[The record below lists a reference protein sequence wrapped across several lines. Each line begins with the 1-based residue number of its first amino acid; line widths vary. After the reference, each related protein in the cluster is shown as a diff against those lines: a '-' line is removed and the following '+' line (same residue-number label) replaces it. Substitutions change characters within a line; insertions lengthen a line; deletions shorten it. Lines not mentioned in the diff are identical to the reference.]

1 MEKESKKRE
10 QNQTIDEKHTDMMNI
25 FHVIEHETIPKLQEQ
40 KTLLIQTLRAMKN
53 KTSDAY
59 YEYREQL
66 DDIKQE
72 ISQLKKQK
80 KQYLLQNSKY
90 IFNYYEEKQKISSG
104 ENKIDSN
111 TINSF
116 FKIKGTTDDSSNMNS
131 DKYKASKQIYQNYWK
146 NVEGNII
153 HLQEYVLDSDTCLI
167 CNQGEL
173 IPLDEEGVL
182 ICNNVKCGKFMI
194 HIVENQKPLN
204 KEMPNEVSY
213 TAYIRLNH
221 FKEILSQFQAKETT
235 RIPDDVLEDV
245 RNRIKKERKNIS
257 EMNYTEMRNI
267 LSILGYNKYFEHI
280 QYINSIL
287 GIKPP
292 LMDEELIETLCV
304 LFIEIQQPWA
314 IFCPIN
320 RTNFFNYTY
329 ILCQLCVLLDQKQYL
344 PFIPMMKDRIK
355 QLEQDMIW
363 KKVCDYLDW
372 EYFPTVWWSYFYNA
386 KVWWFYT
393 LLYMYELVN

>member
-40 KTLLIQTLRAMKN
+40 KAQLIQTLRAMKN

-372 EYFPTVWWSYFYNA
+372 EYFPTV
-386 KVWWFYT
+386 
-393 LLYMYELVN
+393 

>member
-1 MEKESKKRE
+1 MEKDLKKIRD
-10 QNQTIDEKHTDMMNI
+10 QTKTIDEKHTDMMNI
-25 FHVIEHETIPKLQEQ
+25 FYVIENETIPKLQEDKAKLQ
-40 KTLLIQTLRAMKN
+40 TMLKQTKMYSDEYHELKEKLEDIKTEIKTLKR
-53 KTSDAY
+53 
-59 YEYREQL
+59 
-66 DDIKQE
+66 
-72 ISQLKKQK
+72 QK
-80 KQYLLQNSKY
+80 KDYLLQNSKY

-104 ENKIDSN
+104 SNMIDSN
-111 TINSF
+111 TINRF
-116 FKIKGTTDDSSNMNS
+116 FKIKGTNEESSDINN
-131 DKYKASKQIYQNYWK
+131 DKYKSSKQIYQQYWK
-146 NVEGNII
+146 NVDGDII
-153 HLQEYVLDSDTCLI
+153 HLQEYVIDSDTCLL

-173 IPLDEEGVL
+173 IPLEEEGVL
-182 ICNNVKCGKFMI
+182 ICNNVNCGKFMI

-235 RIPDDVLEDV
+235 RIPDDVLDAV
-245 RNRIKKERKNIS
+245 KNRIKKERKEMS

-292 LMDEELIETLCV
+292 IMDEELIETLCV

-314 IFCPIN
+314 IYCPIN

-329 ILCQLCVLLDQKQYL
+329 ILCQLCVLLDQTQYL

-363 KKVCDYLDW
+363 KKVCDHLDW
-372 EYFPTVWWSYFYNA
+372 EYFPTV
-386 KVWWFYT
+386 
-393 LLYMYELVN
+393 

>member
-1 MEKESKKRE
+1 MEKDSKKIRD
-10 QNQTIDEKHTDMMNI
+10 QTKTIDEKHTDMMNI
-25 FHVIEHETIPKLQEQ
+25 FYVIENETIPKLQED
-40 KTLLIQTLRAMKN
+40 KSKLQTILKQT
-53 KTSDAY
+53 KLYSD
-59 YEYREQL
+59 EYHEL
-66 DDIKQE
+66 KENLEDIKTE
-72 ISQLKKQK
+72 IKSLKRQK
-80 KQYLLQNSKY
+80 KDYLLQNSKY

-104 ENKIDSN
+104 ANNIDSN
-111 TINSF
+111 TINRF
-116 FKIKGTTDDSSNMNS
+116 FKIKGTNEESSDINN
-131 DKYKASKQIYQNYWK
+131 DKYKSSKQIYQQYWK
-146 NVEGNII
+146 NVDGDII
-153 HLQEYVLDSDTCLI
+153 HLQEYVIDSDTCLL

-173 IPLDEEGVL
+173 IPLEEEGVL
-182 ICNNVKCGKFMI
+182 ICNNVNCGKFMI

-235 RIPDDVLEDV
+235 RIPDDVLDAV
-245 RNRIKKERKNIS
+245 KNRIKKERKEMS

-292 LMDEELIETLCV
+292 IMDEELIETLCV

-314 IFCPIN
+314 IYCPIN

-329 ILCQLCVLLDQKQYL
+329 ILCQLCVLLDQTQYL

-363 KKVCDYLDW
+363 KKVCDHLDW
-372 EYFPTVWWSYFYNA
+372 EYFPTV
-386 KVWWFYT
+386 
-393 LLYMYELVN
+393 

>member
-40 KTLLIQTLRAMKN
+40 KTQLIQTLRAMKN

-146 NVEGNII
+146 NVDGNII

-372 EYFPTVWWSYFYNA
+372 EYFPTV
-386 KVWWFYT
+386 
-393 LLYMYELVN
+393 

>member
-1 MEKESKKRE
+1 MEKETKKKD
-10 QNQTIDEKHTDMMNI
+10 QTKTIDEKHTDMMNI
-25 FHVIEHETIPKLQEQ
+25 FHVIECETIPKLQREKQ
-40 KTLLIQTLRAMKN
+40 ELQTHIKQTKMY
-53 KTSDAY
+53 SDLY
-59 YEYREQL
+59 YELKEKL
-66 DDIKQE
+66 EDIKTE
-72 ISQLKKQK
+72 IKSLKKRK
-80 KQYLLQNSKY
+80 KDYLLQNSKY
-90 IFNYYEEKQKISSG
+90 IFNYYEDKQKITTG
-104 ENKIDSN
+104 ENAIDSN
-111 TINSF
+111 TINRF
-116 FKIKGTTDDSSNMNS
+116 FKIKGTTEDSSNLNN
-131 DKYKASKQIYQNYWK
+131 DKYKSSKQIYQQYWK
-146 NVEGNII
+146 NVGGDIL
-153 HLQEYVLDSDTCLI
+153 HLQEYVIDSETCLL

-173 IPLDEEGVL
+173 IPLEEEGVL

-235 RIPDDVLEDV
+235 RIPDDVLDAV
-245 RNRIKKERKNIS
+245 RNRIKKERKNLS

-280 QYINSIL
+280 QYINSML
-287 GIKPP
+287 GIEPP
-292 LMDEELIETLCV
+292 IMDEELIETLCV

-314 IFCPIN
+314 IYCPIN

-329 ILCQLCVLLDQKQYL
+329 ILCQLCVLLDQTQYL

-363 KKVCDYLDW
+363 KKVCDHLDW
-372 EYFPTVWWSYFYNA
+372 EYFPTV
-386 KVWWFYT
+386 
-393 LLYMYELVN
+393 

>member
-1 MEKESKKRE
+1 MDKDSKKRD
-10 QNQTIDEKHTDMMNI
+10 QKTIDERHTDMMNI
-25 FHVIEHETIPKLQEQ
+25 FYVIENETIPKLQEE
-40 KTLLIQTLRAMKN
+40 KEEILKKIK
-53 KTSDAY
+53 KSKVHSDVY
-59 YEYREQL
+59 YECKERLEE
-66 DDIKQE
+66 IKTE
-72 ISQLKKQK
+72 IRCLKKRK
-80 KQYLLQNSKY
+80 KDYLLENSKY

-104 ENKIDSN
+104 ENTIDSN
-111 TINSF
+111 TINRF
-116 FKIKGTTDDSSNMNS
+116 FKIKGTTEESSDLNNE
-131 DKYKASKQIYQNYWK
+131 KYKSSKQIYQQYWK
-146 NVEGNII
+146 NVDGDII
-153 HLQEYVLDSDTCLI
+153 HLQEYVIDSETCLL
-167 CNQGEL
+167 CKQGEL
-173 IPLDEEGVL
+173 IPLEEEGVL

-235 RIPDDVLEDV
+235 RIPDDVLEAV
-245 RNRIKKERKNIS
+245 KNRIKKERKQMS

-292 LMDEELIETLCV
+292 IMDEELIETLCV

-314 IFCPIN
+314 IYCPMN

-329 ILCQLCVLLDQKQYL
+329 ILCQLCVLLDQTQYL

-363 KKVCDYLDW
+363 KKVCDHLTW
-372 EYFPTVWWSYFYNA
+372 EYFPTV
-386 KVWWFYT
+386 
-393 LLYMYELVN
+393 

>member
-116 FKIKGTTDDSSNMNS
+116 FKIKGTTNDSSNMNS

-372 EYFPTVWWSYFYNA
+372 EYFPTV
-386 KVWWFYT
+386 
-393 LLYMYELVN
+393 

>member
-1 MEKESKKRE
+1 MEKDTKKRD
-10 QNQTIDEKHTDMMNI
+10 QTKTIDEKHTDMMNI
-25 FHVIEHETIPKLQEQ
+25 FHVIEYETIPKLQEDKQMIQ
-40 KTLLIQTLRAMKN
+40 KQIKRAKPY
-53 KTSDAY
+53 SDEY
-59 YEYREQL
+59 YEWQEKLEEIRSE
-66 DDIKQE
+66 IK
-72 ISQLKKQK
+72 SLKKRK
-80 KQYLLQNSKY
+80 KEYLLQNSKY
-90 IFNYYEEKQKISSG
+90 VFNYYEDKQKISSG
-104 ENKIDSN
+104 ANTIDSN
-111 TINSF
+111 TINKF
-116 FKIKGTTDDSSNMNS
+116 FKIKGTTDESCDINN
-131 DKYKASKQIYQNYWK
+131 DKYKTSKQIYQQYWK
-146 NVEGNII
+146 NVDGDIL
-153 HLQEYVLDSDTCLI
+153 HLQEYVIDSETCLL

-173 IPLDEEGVL
+173 VPLEEEGVL

-194 HIVENQKPLN
+194 HIVDNQKPLN

-235 RIPDDVLEDV
+235 RIPEDVLIAV
-245 RNRIKKERKNIS
+245 KNRIKKERKNIS

-292 LMDEELIETLCV
+292 IMDEELIETLCV

-314 IFCPIN
+314 IYCPIN

-329 ILCQLCVLLDQKQYL
+329 ILCQLCVLLDQTQYL

-363 KKVCDYLDW
+363 KKVCDHLDW
-372 EYFPTVWWSYFYNA
+372 EYFPTV
-386 KVWWFYT
+386 
-393 LLYMYELVN
+393 

>member
-1 MEKESKKRE
+1 MEKDTKKRD
-10 QNQTIDEKHTDMMNI
+10 QTKTIDEKHTDMMNI
-25 FHVIEHETIPKLQEQ
+25 FHVIEYETIPKLQEDKLMIQ
-40 KTLLIQTLRAMKN
+40 KQIKKAKPY
-53 KTSDAY
+53 SDEY
-59 YEYREQL
+59 YEWQEKLEEIRSE
-66 DDIKQE
+66 IK
-72 ISQLKKQK
+72 SLKKRK
-80 KQYLLQNSKY
+80 KEYLLQNSKY
-90 IFNYYEEKQKISSG
+90 VFNYYEDKQKISSG
-104 ENKIDSN
+104 ANTIDSN
-111 TINSF
+111 TINKF
-116 FKIKGTTDDSSNMNS
+116 FKIKGTTDESCDINN
-131 DKYKASKQIYQNYWK
+131 DKYKTSKQIYQQYWK
-146 NVEGNII
+146 NVDGDIL
-153 HLQEYVLDSDTCLI
+153 HLQEYVIDSETCLL

-173 IPLDEEGVL
+173 VPLEEEGVL

-194 HIVENQKPLN
+194 HIVDNQKPLN

-235 RIPDDVLEDV
+235 RIPEDVLIAV
-245 RNRIKKERKNIS
+245 KNRIKKERKNIS

-292 LMDEELIETLCV
+292 IMDEELIETLCV

-314 IFCPIN
+314 IYCPIN

-329 ILCQLCVLLDQKQYL
+329 ILCQLCVLLDQTQYL

-363 KKVCDYLDW
+363 KKVCDHLDW
-372 EYFPTVWWSYFYNA
+372 EYFPTV
-386 KVWWFYT
+386 
-393 LLYMYELVN
+393 

>member
-1 MEKESKKRE
+1 MYSDEYHELKEKLE
-10 QNQTIDEKHTDMMNI
+10 
-25 FHVIEHETIPKLQEQ
+25 
-40 KTLLIQTLRAMKN
+40 
-53 KTSDAY
+53 
-59 YEYREQL
+59 
-66 DDIKQE
+66 DIKAE
-72 ISQLKKQK
+72 LKSLKRQK
-80 KQYLLQNSKY
+80 KDYLLQNSKY

-104 ENKIDSN
+104 ENNIDSN
-111 TINSF
+111 TINMF
-116 FKIKGTTDDSSNMNS
+116 FKIKGTTNESSDINN
-131 DKYKASKQIYQNYWK
+131 DKYKSSKQIYQQYWK
-146 NVEGNII
+146 NVDGDII
-153 HLQEYVLDSDTCLI
+153 HLQEYVIDSDNCLL

-173 IPLDEEGVL
+173 IPLEEEGVL
-182 ICNNVKCGKFMI
+182 ICNNVNCGKFMI
-194 HIVENQKPLN
+194 HIVDNQKPLN

-235 RIPDDVLEDV
+235 RIPDDVLDAV
-245 RNRIKKERKNIS
+245 KNRIKKERKKMS

-292 LMDEELIETLCV
+292 IMDEELIETLCV

-314 IFCPIN
+314 IYCPIN

-329 ILCQLCVLLDQKQYL
+329 ILCQLCVLLDQTQYL

-363 KKVCDYLDW
+363 KKVCDHLDW
-372 EYFPTVWWSYFYNA
+372 EYFPTV
-386 KVWWFYT
+386 
-393 LLYMYELVN
+393 

>member
-40 KTLLIQTLRAMKN
+40 KTQLIQTLRAMKN

-372 EYFPTVWWSYFYNA
+372 EYFPTVWWS
-386 KVWWFYT
+386 
-393 LLYMYELVN
+393 

>member
-1 MEKESKKRE
+1 MVIKVMDKDSKKRD
-10 QNQTIDEKHTDMMNI
+10 QTKTIDEKHTDMMNI
-25 FHVIEHETIPKLQEQ
+25 FYVIENDTIPKLQQRKKDILQQLTHSKKHTDEYYDL
-40 KTLLIQTLRAMKN
+40 KETLEEVKHEINSLKN
-53 KTSDAY
+53 K
-59 YEYREQL
+59 
-66 DDIKQE
+66 
-72 ISQLKKQK
+72 KKD
-80 KQYLLQNSKY
+80 YLLSNSKY
-90 IFNYYEEKQKISSG
+90 IFNYYEDKQKISSG
-104 ENKIDSN
+104 ENNIDSC
-111 TINSF
+111 TINNF
-116 FKIKGTTDDSSNMNS
+116 FKIKAKTDESSDLNNE
-131 DKYKASKQIYQNYWK
+131 KYKSSKNIYQQYWK
-146 NVEGNII
+146 NVEGDII
-153 HLQEYVLDSDTCLI
+153 HLQDYVIHSDTCLL

-173 IPLDEEGVL
+173 IPLEEEGVL
-182 ICNNVKCGKFMI
+182 VCNNVKCGKFII

-235 RIPDDVLEDV
+235 RIPDDVLDSV
-245 RNRIKKERKNIS
+245 KNRIKKERKEIS

-292 LMDEELIETLCV
+292 IMDEELIETLCV

-314 IFCPIN
+314 IYCPIN

-363 KKVCDYLDW
+363 KKVCDHLDW
-372 EYFPTVWWSYFYNA
+372 EYFPTV
-386 KVWWFYT
+386 
-393 LLYMYELVN
+393 

>member
-1 MEKESKKRE
+1 MEKDSKKIRD
-10 QNQTIDEKHTDMMNI
+10 QTKTIDEKHTDMMNI
-25 FHVIEHETIPKLQEQ
+25 FYVIENETIPKLQEDKAKLQ
-40 KTLLIQTLRAMKN
+40 TILKQTKLYSDDYHEYKEKLEDIKTEIKTLKR
-53 KTSDAY
+53 
-59 YEYREQL
+59 
-66 DDIKQE
+66 
-72 ISQLKKQK
+72 QK
-80 KQYLLQNSKY
+80 KDYLLQNSKY

-104 ENKIDSN
+104 SNMIDSN
-111 TINSF
+111 TINRF
-116 FKIKGTTDDSSNMNS
+116 FKIKGTNEESSDINN
-131 DKYKASKQIYQNYWK
+131 DKYKSSKQIYQQYWK
-146 NVEGNII
+146 NVDGDII
-153 HLQEYVLDSDTCLI
+153 HLQEYVIDSDTCLL

-173 IPLDEEGVL
+173 IPLEEEGVL
-182 ICNNVKCGKFMI
+182 ICNNVNCGKFMI

-235 RIPDDVLEDV
+235 RIPDDVLDAV
-245 RNRIKKERKNIS
+245 KNRIKKERKEMS

-287 GIKPP
+287 GIRPP
-292 LMDEELIETLCV
+292 IMDEELIETLCV

-314 IFCPIN
+314 IYCPIN

-329 ILCQLCVLLDQKQYL
+329 ILCQLCVLLDQTQYL

-363 KKVCDYLDW
+363 KKVCDHLDW
-372 EYFPTVWWSYFYNA
+372 EYFPTV
-386 KVWWFYT
+386 
-393 LLYMYELVN
+393 

>member
-40 KTLLIQTLRAMKN
+40 KIQLIQTLRAMKN

-245 RNRIKKERKNIS
+245 RNRIKKERKNMS

-372 EYFPTVWWSYFYNA
+372 EYFPTV
-386 KVWWFYT
+386 
-393 LLYMYELVN
+393 